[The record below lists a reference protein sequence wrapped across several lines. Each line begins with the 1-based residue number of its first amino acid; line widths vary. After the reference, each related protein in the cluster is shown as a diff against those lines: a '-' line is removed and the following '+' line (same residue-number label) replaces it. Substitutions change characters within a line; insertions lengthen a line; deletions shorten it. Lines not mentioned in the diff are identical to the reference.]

1 MRGHGLASATR
12 RVLSACAVATLA
24 IGVVLGSATAAE
36 VKLRFSVGANES
48 PTDGMSVGLRAMR
61 DYVAY
66 KSGGEMEIEIFW
78 NTLGGSLQ
86 VTEQVKNGTLDMAL
100 TDDSVLGSFFP
111 PMQAFQIPYLF
122 GSSAAAW
129 EFANTEIVEDL
140 TKEMLAATGI
150 RTLGF
155 SQNGFRNLTNNEREI
170 KTPDDMAGLKM
181 RTMQSQVYVEFMGA
195 MGASA
200 TPIAWPELIPALRT
214 GVVDGQ
220 ENAAITV
227 LDAGIYEV
235 QKYMSVNEHIYGFH
249 LIIINNDVYE
259 GLTADQ
265 QKILHEAVA
274 LHSAAAN
281 AIKTMADITAV
292 DALRD
297 KGMTIHVNSP
307 SEKQLF
313 REQAQQAVI
322 DFIAGQIGQETVDRV
337 LAAAAEAEARLYG
350 QAE

>member
-1 MRGHGLASATR
+1 MREIGMRGVRGGLVSA
-12 RVLSACAVATLA
+12 LAAVAVAVTGLT
-24 IGVVLGSATAAE
+24 GVAMAQD

-48 PTDGMSVGLRAMR
+48 ATDGMSVGLRAMR

-66 KSGGEMEIEIFW
+66 KSGGTMEIEIFW

-122 GSSAAAW
+122 ASSPAAW
-129 EFANTEIVEDL
+129 EFTQTDTVRGL
-140 TKEMLAATGI
+140 TDAMREATGL

-155 SQNGFRNLTNNEREI
+155 SQNGFRNITNN
-170 KTPDDMAGLKM
+170 KHAVMTPGDMAGLKM

-200 TPIAWPELIPALRT
+200 TPIAWPELVPALRT

-227 LDAGIYEV
+227 LDGKLYEV
-235 QKYMSVNEHIYGFH
+235 QKYMSVNEHVYGFH
-249 LIIINNDVYE
+249 LILINEDSYQS
-259 GLTADQ
+259 LTVDQ
-265 QKILHEAVA
+265 RKILHEAVA
-274 LHSAAAN
+274 LHSELAN
-281 AIKTMADITAV
+281 AIKTAADIVAV
-292 DALRD
+292 AKLRD
-297 KGMTIHVNSP
+297 LGMEIHVNSP
-307 SEKQLF
+307 TEKAMF
-313 REQAQQAVI
+313 RDTAQQAVL
-322 DFIAGQIGQETVDRV
+322 DFIISQIGADPVEKV
-337 LAAAAEAEARLYG
+337 LAAAKEAEERLYR
-350 QAE
+350 

>member
-1 MRGHGLASATR
+1 MREICSKGVRGRVMSALAAI
-12 RVLSACAVATLA
+12 A
-24 IGVVLGSATAAE
+24 IGMASLTGTAMAQD

-48 PTDGMSVGLRAMR
+48 ESDGMSVGLRAMR

-66 KSGGEMEIEIFW
+66 KSGGTMEIEIFW

-122 GSSAAAW
+122 ASSPAAW
-129 EFANTEIVEDL
+129 EFTQTDTVRGL
-140 TKEMLAATGI
+140 TDAMREATGL

-155 SQNGFRNLTNNEREI
+155 SQNGFRNITNSKHEV
-170 KTPDDMAGLKM
+170 KTPADMAGLKM

-200 TPIAWPELIPALRT
+200 TPIAWPELVPALRT

-227 LDAGIYEV
+227 LDGKLYEV
-235 QKYMSVNEHIYGFH
+235 QKFMSVNEHVYGFH
-249 LIIINNDVYE
+249 LILINDQTYND
-259 GLTADQ
+259 LTEDQ
-265 QKILHEAVA
+265 RKILHEAVA
-274 LHSAAAN
+274 LHSELAN
-281 AIKTMADITAV
+281 AIKTAADIVAV
-292 DALRD
+292 SKLRD
-297 KGMTIHVNSP
+297 LGMEIHVNSP
-307 SEKQLF
+307 TEKAMF
-313 REQAQQAVI
+313 RDTAQQPVV
-322 DFIAGQIGQETVDRV
+322 DFITSQIGAEPVEKV
-337 LAAAAEAEARLYG
+337 LAAAKEAEERLY
-350 QAE
+350 Q

>member
-1 MRGHGLASATR
+1 MRELGTARARRGLLSVLAAIAVSFVGLTGAASA
-12 RVLSACAVATLA
+12 AD
-24 IGVVLGSATAAE
+24 

-48 PTDGMSVGLRAMR
+48 ETDGMSVGLRAMR

-66 KSGGEMEIEIFW
+66 KSGGTMEIEIFW

-100 TDDSVLGSFFP
+100 TDDSVLGSFYP

-122 GSSAAAW
+122 SSAPAAW
-129 EFANTEIVEDL
+129 KFTQTDTVRQMTEDMRE
-140 TKEMLAATGI
+140 ATGL

-155 SQNGFRNLTNNEREI
+155 SQNGFRNITNNKQVVR
-170 KTPDDMAGLKM
+170 TPDDMAGLKM

-200 TPIAWPELIPALRT
+200 TPIAWPELAPALRT

-227 LDAGIYEV
+227 LDGKLYEV
-235 QKYMSVNEHIYGFH
+235 QKYMSVNEHVFGFH
-249 LIIINNDVYE
+249 LILINDDVYN
-259 GLTADQ
+259 GLTEDQ

-274 LHSAAAN
+274 LHSELAN
-281 AIKTMADITAV
+281 GIKTASDMEAV

-297 KGMTIHVNSP
+297 LGMEIHVNSP
-307 SEKQLF
+307 TEKAMF
-313 REQAQQAVI
+313 REKSQRAVV
-322 DFIAGQIGQETVDRV
+322 DFISSQIGAEAVEKV
-337 LAAAAEAEARLYG
+337 LGAASEAEAALYD
-350 QAE
+350 Q

>member
-1 MRGHGLASATR
+1 MSLLYAKELRGWSVGALAAAT
-12 RVLSACAVATLA
+12 VAFFGMA
-24 IGVVLGSATAAE
+24 GPADAQD

-48 PTDGMSVGLRAMR
+48 ETDGMSVGLRAMR

-66 KSGGEMEIEIFW
+66 KSGGTMEIEIFW

-100 TDDSVLGSFFP
+100 TDDSVLGSFYP

-122 GSSAAAW
+122 ASAPAAW
-129 EFANTEIVEDL
+129 KFTQTDTVRQMTEDMRE
-140 TKEMLAATGI
+140 ATGL

-155 SQNGFRNLTNNEREI
+155 SQNGFRNITNNKQVVR
-170 KTPDDMAGLKM
+170 TPDDMAGLKM

-200 TPIAWPELIPALRT
+200 TPIAWPELAPALRT

-227 LDAGIYEV
+227 LDGKLYEV
-235 QKYMSVNEHIYGFH
+235 QKYMSVNEHVFGFH
-249 LIIINNDVYE
+249 LILINDDVYN
-259 GLTADQ
+259 GLTEDQ

-274 LHSAAAN
+274 LHSELAN
-281 AIKTMADITAV
+281 GIKTASDMVAV
-292 DALRD
+292 DALRER
-297 KGMTIHVNSP
+297 GMEIHVNSP
-307 SEKQLF
+307 TEKAMF
-313 REQAQQAVI
+313 RDRSQQAVV
-322 DFIAGQIGQETVDRV
+322 DFISSQIGAEAVDKV
-337 LAAAAEAEARLYG
+337 LAAASEAEAQLYA
-350 QAE
+350 Q